1 MKKIFALFLTLL
13 CLLPFCFGQPDNK
26 ITATTAAIYPGAFQL
41 NTYLPLLKGKKVGVF
56 ANPTSVIGNTHL
68 VDTLLHTGI
77 AITRIFG
84 PEHGFRGT
92 SDAGAHV
99 ANYTDKQT
107 GIPVVSLYGKKNK
120 PAAEDLQD
128 VDIMLFDLQ
137 DVGVRFYTY
146 ISSLQDYME
155 SAIAYNKPLIVLDRP
170 NPNGFYVDGPVLDR
184 KYSSHIGMQPI
195 PVVYGMT
202 IGEYAKMLLGEHWLA
217 TLPATGKGFSL
228 TVIPCRNYTH
238 KSLYQLPVKPS
249 PNLPDMATI
258 YLYPSTCFFEGTV
271 LSEGRGTDHPFAVF
285 GHPSLPD
292 SLYAFTPR
300 GKEGATNP
308 KLKDML
314 CYGWNVYDTEA
325 NVLKQLHNQ
334 LNMHWLLQAYE
345 QFGEKEQFFL
355 PAKSGKSEDYFFN
368 KLAGNSH
375 LMQQM
380 IQGFTEKEI
389 RASWQADLNAFKLI
403 RKKYLLYADF

>member
-1 MKKIFALFLTLL
+1 MKKSLVLCSLL
-13 CLLPFCFGQPDNK
+13 CLLFAFC
-26 ITATTAAIYPGAFQL
+26 TAQSVPPAPASAPVIYPGAYQ
-41 NTYLPLLKGKKVGVF
+41 TSAYLPLLKGKRVAVF
-56 ANPTSVIGNTHL
+56 ANQTSVIGSRHL
-68 VDTLLHTGI
+68 VDSLLQLGI
-77 AITRIFG
+77 DIVRIFG

-92 SDAGAHV
+92 ADAGAHI
-99 ANYTDKQT
+99 ASYTDKQT

-155 SAIAYNKPLIVLDRP
+155 SAIAYNKPLLVLDRP

-202 IGEYAKMLLGEHWLA
+202 IGEYAQMLLGEHWLT
-217 TLPATGKGFSL
+217 TLPSKGKGFSL
-228 TVIPCRNYTH
+228 KVIPCNNYTH

-271 LSEGRGTDHPFAVF
+271 LSEGRGTEHPFAIF
-285 GHPSLPD
+285 GHPSLSD
-292 SLYAFTPR
+292 TLFAFTPI
-300 GKEGATNP
+300 KKDGATSP
-308 KLKDML
+308 KLQDKL
-314 CYGWNVYDTEA
+314 CHGWNIYNTA
-325 NVLKQLHNQ
+325 PAVLQQLKGQ
-334 LNMHWLLQAYE
+334 LRVHWLLQAYE
-345 QFGEKEQFFL
+345 AFPDKESFFIA
-355 PAKSGKSEDYFFN
+355 AKSGKTEDYFFN
-368 KLAGNSH
+368 KLAGNNH
-375 LMQQM
+375 LMQQL
-380 IQGFTEKEI
+380 IQGFSEQEI
-389 RASWQADLNAFKLI
+389 RAGWQADLAAFKKI

>member
-1 MKKIFALFLTLL
+1 MKKSMSLLLLFLVIL
-13 CLLPFCFGQPDNK
+13 QPGYSQQPP
-26 ITATTAAIYPGAFQL
+26 IYPGAWQL
-41 NTYLPLLKGKKVGVF
+41 NTYLPLLQGKKVGVF
-56 ANPTSVIGNTHL
+56 ANHTSVIDRRHL
-68 VDTLLHTGI
+68 VDTLLQLGI
-77 AITRIFG
+77 DITIIFG

-99 ANYTDKQT
+99 SSYTDKQT

-120 PAAEDLQD
+120 PSAEDLKQVD
-128 VDIMLFDLQ
+128 VMLFDLQ

-155 SAIAYNKPLIVLDRP
+155 SAIAFNKPLIVLDRP
-170 NPNGFYVDGPVLDR
+170 NPNGFYIDGPVLDR
-184 KYSSHIGMQPI
+184 KYSSHVGMQPI

-202 IGEYAKMLLGEHWLA
+202 IGEYAKMLLGEHWLS
-217 TLPATGKGFSL
+217 TLPAAGKGFNL

-271 LSEGRGTDHPFAVF
+271 ISEGRGTDHPFAIF
-285 GHPSLPD
+285 GHPSLPHT
-292 SLYAFTPR
+292 LYAFTPQAR
-300 GKEGATNP
+300 EGASSP
-308 KLKDML
+308 KLKDQQ
-314 CYGWNVYDTEA
+314 CYGWNVYDTA
-325 NVLKQLHNQ
+325 TTIIKQLNHE
-334 LNMHWLLQAYE
+334 LNLHWLIQAYE
-345 QFGEKEQFFL
+345 QFSDKEQFFL
-355 PAKSGKSEDYFFN
+355 PAKSGKPEEYFFN

-375 LMQQM
+375 LMQQL
-380 IQGFTEKEI
+380 IQGYTEAEI
-389 RASWQADLNAFKLI
+389 RTSWQADLTTFKNI

>member
-1 MKKIFALFLTLL
+1 MKKLLPLLLLFLLVM
-13 CLLPFCFGQPDNK
+13 PSGYSQQP
-26 ITATTAAIYPGAFQL
+26 TVYPGAWQL
-41 NTYLPLLKGKKVGVF
+41 NTYLPLLQGKKVGVF
-56 ANPTSVIGNTHL
+56 ANHTSVVERRHL
-68 VDTLLHTGI
+68 VDTLLQLGI
-77 AITRIFG
+77 DITIIFG

-99 ANYTDKQT
+99 SSYTDKQT

-120 PAAEDLQD
+120 PSAEDLKQVD
-128 VDIMLFDLQ
+128 VMLFDLQ

-155 SAIAYNKPLIVLDRP
+155 SAIAFNKPLIVLDRP
-170 NPNGFYVDGPVLDR
+170 NPNGFYIDGPVLDR
-184 KYSSHIGMQPI
+184 KYSSHVGMQPI

-202 IGEYAKMLLGEHWLA
+202 IGEYAKMLLGEHWLS
-217 TLPATGKGFSL
+217 TLPSTAKGFHL

-271 LSEGRGTDHPFAVF
+271 LSEGRGTDHPFAIF

-292 SLYAFTPR
+292 NLYTFTPHAT
-300 GKEGATNP
+300 EGASSP
-308 KLKDML
+308 KLKDIP
-314 CYGWNVYDTEA
+314 CYGWNIYDTAA
-325 NVLKQLHNQ
+325 NIVKQLKHE
-334 LNMHWLLQAYE
+334 LNLHWLVQAYG
-345 QFGEKEQFFL
+345 QFSNKEQFFL
-355 PAKSGKSEDYFFN
+355 PAKSGKPEDYFFN

-375 LMQQM
+375 LMQQL
-380 IQGFTEKEI
+380 IQGYTEAEI
-389 RASWQADLNAFKLI
+389 RASWQADLTAFKSI